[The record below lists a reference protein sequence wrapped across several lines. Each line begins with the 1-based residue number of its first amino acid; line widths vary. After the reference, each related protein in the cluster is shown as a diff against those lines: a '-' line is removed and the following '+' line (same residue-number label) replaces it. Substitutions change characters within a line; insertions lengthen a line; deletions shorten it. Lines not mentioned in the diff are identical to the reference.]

1 MKTQLLDINTIT
13 PYARNPRNNSMAID
27 SVAASIKEFGFQQP
41 IVVDKDKVIIV
52 GHTRH
57 LAARQLDIKTVPVV
71 IADKLTDAQ
80 IKAYRIADNRV
91 NQNATWDYELLK
103 IEFEEIPDELLFATG
118 FDEGELKYINDGWD
132 SNHEKMENIDP
143 IDSVDFEKIIVKCT
157 NEQKQEVYEAV
168 SNAVQSLGYDDVEV
182 A

>member
-1 MKTQLLDINTIT
+1 MN
-13 PYARNPRNNSMAID
+13 Y
-27 SVAASIKEFGFQQP
+27 
-41 IVVDKDKVIIV
+41 
-52 GHTRH
+52 
-57 LAARQLDIKTVPVV
+57 
-71 IADKLTDAQ
+71 
-80 IKAYRIADNRV
+80 
-91 NQNATWDYELLK
+91 LK

-143 IDSVDFEKIIVKCT
+143 IDSVDLEKIIVKCT